1 VEAGG
6 EPEEEGEAKADRRM
20 EVDGRAMEVEGHEE
34 DDKVMGRTLPLI
46 TQPIAWNQR
55 TWQNMAQWQQNARQK
70 FVWKKIAQGRGA
82 ARVMGWWQQ
91 QIRKH
96 IKRSGCMEFD

>member
-46 TQPIAWNQR
+46 TQPIA
-55 TWQNMAQWQQNARQK
+55 
-70 FVWKKIAQGRGA
+70 
-82 ARVMGWWQQ
+82 
-91 QIRKH
+91 
-96 IKRSGCMEFD
+96 